1 MTNMQRHALP
11 PNACPKRPPSNQ
23 PPPPVRRASSV
34 HRSPITTMTRTILS
48 FACISM
54 FLCSCEKRGKTELTV
69 VDLLKAHE
77 MVAFMVALPEDL
89 EKEDFV
95 RLELY
100 SEKGVIDSAEFA
112 YGLKPGEVLKIFI
125 HKNSGDYRF
134 SIVTDTFTV
143 NDIQLK
149 HGDARLFTW
158 VGNSDTEQFKVGDTL
173 AVFTIDKQASL
184 NLPTGDDL
192 GLRVAVNR
200 MKK

>member
-1 MTNMQRHALP
+1 
-11 PNACPKRPPSNQ
+11 
-23 PPPPVRRASSV
+23 
-34 HRSPITTMTRTILS
+34 MTRTILS